1 MQCGFWRREALPLLL
16 CGLPNRLMG
25 RSVLHVRGDRA
36 SSPVPRS
43 PVLRTADQS
52 REPWRSWRGR
62 DRSREGGG
70 AAQAVTE
77 RGHIRAYRGVP
88 LFPAELFLQSEA
100 RENDGGRRCCPSTIR
115 TQDWKYRVPQ
125 SLESLSAWQIT
136 TVFPHRCFVQAP
148 LRFVCFVSEKKKN
161 LQKVQ

>member
-1 MQCGFWRREALPLLL
+1 M

-36 SSPVPRS
+36 GSPVPRS

-52 REPWRSWRGR
+52 REPWRSWRGQ
-62 DRSREGGG
+62 DGSREGGG

-77 RGHIRAYRGVP
+77 RGHIRAYRSVP

-115 TQDWKYRVPQ
+115 TQDWKYKGSPVPRIAFCLTNYNRF
-125 SLESLSAWQIT
+125 SPPMFRPSTSSIC
-136 TVFPHRCFVQAP
+136 VFC
-148 LRFVCFVSEKKKN
+148 E
-161 LQKVQ
+161 